1 MTRLRPLFALALG
14 LVAAA
19 CTSYGPAGSPA
30 PPESFRDRPAIPQP
44 SANPSTAARVALGK
58 ALFHDPNLSADRT
71 MSCATCHQPER
82 AFTDGT
88 PTARGRGNRPLTHN
102 TPGLHNIGLATS
114 LFWDG
119 RSPSLEDQALR
130 PIVDPQ
136 EMALAPAEL
145 MPRIKAQPHYAA
157 LFAAAFPGEAPGA
170 SAVARALAAYQR
182 TLVSGEA
189 SVDRFLAG
197 DRSAMTAEAQRGFAL
212 FAGHARC
219 ATCHAGWAF
228 SDWQRHDIGRP
239 DTANRKVRT
248 PSLREVGRTAPYMH
262 DGRFP
267 TLEAVVDHYS
277 DGAVRRLGAAPTVRL
292 TATEKAELVDFLRSL
307 DSDA

>member
-1 MTRLRPLFALALG
+1 MTRLRTTLALALG
-14 LVAAA
+14 LLAAA
-19 CTSYGPAGSPA
+19 CTSYGPPSRPA
-30 PPESFRDRPAIPQP
+30 PPEGFRDRPAVPHP
-44 SANPSTAARVALGK
+44 AANPATPARVALGK
-58 ALFHDPNLSADRT
+58 ALFHDANLSADRS
-71 MSCATCHQPER
+71 MSCATCHQPGR

-88 PTARGRGNRPLTHN
+88 PTARGKASKPLTHN

-130 PIVDPQ
+130 PIFNPQ
-136 EMALAPAEL
+136 EMALPPADL

-189 SVDRFLAG
+189 PVDRFLAG
-197 DRSAMTAEAQRGFAL
+197 DSNALSPQAQRGFAL
-212 FAGHARC
+212 FAGRARC
-219 ATCHAGWAF
+219 ATCHAGWAL

-239 DTANRKVRT
+239 DTANSKVRT

-277 DGAVRRLGAAPTVRL
+277 DGAVRRLGAAPAVRL
-292 TATEKAELVDFLRSL
+292 SATEKAELVAFLRSL

>member
-1 MTRLRPLFALALG
+1 MTRLRTTLALALG
-14 LVAAA
+14 LLAAA
-19 CTSYGPAGSPA
+19 CTSYGPASRPA

-44 SANPSTAARVALGK
+44 SANPATPARVALGEV
-58 ALFHDPNLSADRT
+58 LFHDPNLSADRN
-71 MSCATCHQPER
+71 MSCATCHQPDR
-82 AFTDGT
+82 AFSDGT
-88 PTARGRGNRPLTHN
+88 PTAHGKGGRALSHN

-130 PIVDPQ
+130 PIVSPQ
-136 EMALAPAEL
+136 EMALPPAQL
-145 MPRIKAQPHYAA
+145 MPRIQAQPRYAA
-157 LFAAAFPGEAPGA
+157 LFAAAFPGEAPGL

-189 SVDRFLAG
+189 PVDRFFAG
-197 DRSAMTAEAQRGFAL
+197 DSTALSPQAQRGFAL
-212 FAGHARC
+212 FAGRARC
-219 ATCHAGWAF
+219 ATCHAGWAL

-277 DGAVRRLGAAPTVRL
+277 DGAARRMGAAPTVRL
-292 TATEKAELVDFLRSL
+292 TAAEKAELVAFLRSL

>member
-1 MTRLRPLFALALG
+1 MIALRPVFALALS
-14 LVAAA
+14 LLMAA
-19 CTSYGPAGSPA
+19 CSSYGPPAQPA

-44 SANPSTAARVALGK
+44 SANPATPARVALGK
-58 ALFHDPNLSADRT
+58 ALFHDANLSSDRT
-71 MSCATCHQPER
+71 MSCASCHQPDR

-88 PTARGRGNRPLTHN
+88 PTARGKDGRALGHN
-102 TPGLHNIGLATS
+102 TPGLHNVGLAGS

-130 PIVDPQ
+130 PIFNAN

-145 MPRIKAQPHYAA
+145 MPRIEAQPRYAA
-157 LFAAAFPGEAPGA
+157 LFAAAFRGEAPSA

-182 TLVSGEA
+182 TIVSGEA
-189 SVDRFLAG
+189 PVDRFLSG
-197 DRSAMTAEAQRGFAL
+197 DRNALSAQAARGFAL
-212 FAGHARC
+212 FAGRAGC

-228 SDWQRHDIGRP
+228 SDWERHDIGRP
-239 DTANRKVRT
+239 DTADHKVRT

-277 DGAVRRLGAAPTVRL
+277 NGAVRRPGAAPAVNL
-292 TATEKAELVDFLRSL
+292 SAAEKAELVAFLRSL
-307 DSDA
+307 DSDS